1 MFDFRATLVDLVR
14 LEDKRKVET
23 MKVVEVDLN
32 DFKIDDLS
40 FSR

>member
-1 MFDFRATLVDLVR
+1 MFDFQANLVDLVT
-14 LEDKRKVET
+14 LEDKSKVET

-40 FSR
+40 FSG